1 MNSIV
6 TTWFKFQQYIKG
18 ISKKSPN
25 SSLSRATY
33 FSLFHQYYLFS
44 VFFQSYLMY
53 NKWCC
58 NFICSNEALIC
69 TVSCTFAFYTE
80 RTPECFCYHIT
91 KYKEPDYYFNIY
103 RTVPN
108 MDIRYN
114 QSSTCR
120 YLCCFQF
127 LLLHRC
133 NEEPC
138 R

>member
-1 MNSIV
+1 MHS
-6 TTWFKFQQYIKG
+6 TLY
-18 ISKKSPN
+18 
-25 SSLSRATY
+25 
-33 FSLFHQYYLFS
+33 
-44 VFFQSYLMY
+44 
-53 NKWCC
+53 
-58 NFICSNEALIC
+58 
-69 TVSCTFAFYTE
+69 FAFILSAHL
-80 RTPECFCYHIT
+80 ECFCYHIT

-127 LLLHRC
+127 LLLQCC